1 MESWEQF
8 GILLLVSALLFLVAV
23 GIIFKVRRDP
33 KDRERRRRLLV
44 NQYGRLGDAMITE
57 VSGDTLYYSYSI
69 RGVVY
74 TTSQDISQLKQ
85 VLPDEPERLIG
96 PVTLKYTPRNPANSI
111 VVCENWSGLHCAPRI
126 TNRTG

>member
-1 MESWEQF
+1 MQSWEEF
-8 GILLLVSALLFLVAV
+8 GLLLLISAVLFVFAIW
-23 GIIFKVRRDP
+23 IILRIRRDP
-33 KDRERRRRLLV
+33 MERERHRRLSV

-57 VSGDTLYYSYSI
+57 VADNTLYYSYKI

-74 TTSQDISQLKQ
+74 TTSQDISQLKE

-111 VVCENWSGLHCAPRI
+111 VVCETWSGLHGAPRVKL
-126 TNRTG
+126 

>member
-8 GILLLVSALLFLVAV
+8 GLLLLISAVLFLLAV

-57 VSGDTLYYSYSI
+57 VAGDTLYYSYSI

-111 VVCENWSGLHCAPRI
+111 VVCEKWSGLHGAPRVKL
-126 TNRTG
+126 